1 MINIFINGCTGK
13 MGQEIVKLINSY
25 DDLKLIGG
33 LSKQNSQMFSF
44 PVYTRIEEIESIPD
58 VIIDFSI
65 LIATFN
71 ILNFAKENKI
81 PIVIATTRVFSE
93 KN

>member
-1 MINIFINGCTGK
+1 MSKKVINHKIILDK
-13 MGQEIVKLINSY
+13 INSY

-65 LIATFN
+65 PIATFN

-81 PIVIATTRVFSE
+81 PIVIATTRFFSE

>member
-33 LSKQNSQMFSF
+33 LSKKNSQMFSF

-65 LIATFN
+65 PIATFN

-81 PIVIATTRVFSE
+81 PIVIATTRVLSE